1 MISYTI
7 PFVFLKTSQVGMQVF
22 SYKTPFVFSKA
33 NEHKKTTQTPMI
45 YQNTDK
51 NIFNFYNSIEKYT
64 V

>member
-33 NEHKKTTQTPMI
+33 NEHKKNDS
-45 YQNTDK
+45 NTNDL
-51 NIFNFYNSIEKYT
+51 SKYRQKYI
-64 V
+64 